1 MIYCPKCGTANRDG
15 SRFCNE
21 CGQKLGGPT
30 RVKCARCGAMNPVQ
44 SAFCSECGGQLLS
57 SSEGLGA
64 DAAPTIKGLS
74 LPTKGPAGQAEPPEA
89 RSAGE
94 EEVPAWLRELGAARA
109 SEAGSEPGR
118 EDAAEVPDWLQ
129 DLRDSFPI
137 EEEAQ
142 APTAMDEQE
151 DVPDWLARLRPA
163 GGTEADGQPAVPEAD
178 EEELPD
184 WLAELRPLTV
194 EAAAGPEPDEEDEG
208 LPDWLAEL
216 RPAARAEAH
225 EPEAAEPEPEGE
237 AEEEVPD
244 WLAQLRPAARAE
256 APEPEAAEP
265 EPEGEAEEVPDW
277 LAQLRPA
284 ARAEAPEP
292 EAAEPE
298 PEGEA
303 EEVPDWLAQ
312 LRPAARAEAPEPE
325 AAEPEPEG
333 EAEEVPDWLAQLRP
347 AARAEAPEP
356 EAAEPEPEGEAEEVP
371 DWLAQLRPAA
381 RADAPEPEPEPLEPE
396 PEGEAEEEVPDWLAQ
411 LRPAVRA
418 EAPEPEAA
426 EPEVEGEKVPDWLA
440 ELRPAARAEAP
451 EPEPLEPEAEGEGEE
466 APDWLAELRPAARVE
481 ASEPEAEQVPEPAV
495 AGEWEGASEGE
506 AELPDWLAEL
516 RATEEAGP
524 EAPTGWPEEE
534 AAEEPAEPAPLH
546 EAAEAEIP
554 DWLASMRPEPEAGE
568 AAPGWL
574 VEAPSG
580 RDAAGP
586 EELAPAAMPDW
597 LHDLEPAGFE
607 NEASQPGQE
616 EAGEGELPAWLVP
629 SGRESEEES
638 LARAEIP
645 DWLLALKPAELR
657 EKGEPE
663 TPSPLV
669 VEPVEETG
677 LLAGLRGTLP
687 VEMLIAQPRAVAAA
701 EPSPAIQSDT
711 PQARLFAQ
719 IVGRGP
725 EVVPKPVP
733 QTRQSLLSRLPLWIT
748 YLALLAA
755 VTLPLLLQNPLI
767 ERTIE
772 PPARVIDLYDT
783 IEALE
788 AGEPALVAFDYDPS
802 TSEEMNVVAR
812 TVVGH
817 LMDRGVPVVAM
828 SLQSAGPP
836 VAQSIL
842 EELAA
847 ERPGARFAN
856 VGLLTG
862 QAAGVQALGQGLTPA
877 LGQAFQGTAPADE
890 ELLSGIT
897 GLDSFGL
904 VLVLAAEPDSLR
916 TWIEQAR
923 ALQGARLAA
932 AVSAST
938 EPQARSYYETDPRQ
952 LLGLV
957 AGVPGAA
964 TYEALRTGDGS
975 VPPEMAARLDS
986 HLAGHAVFV
995 LVLVVGNVAYFVRRG
1010 SRGRR

>member
-57 SSEGLGA
+57 SSEGPGA

-74 LPTKGPAGQAEPPEA
+74 LPTKGPAGQVEPPEA
-89 RSAGE
+89 RSAGD
-94 EEVPAWLRELGAARA
+94 EEVPTWLRELGAARA
-109 SEAGSEPGR
+109 SEAGSTSGR

-151 DVPDWLARLRPA
+151 DVPDWLARLRPVP
-163 GGTEADGQPAVPEAD
+163 GTEADGQPAVPQAD
-178 EEELPD
+178 EEDIPD

-216 RPAARAEAH
+216 RPAARAEA
-225 EPEAAEPEPEGE
+225 PEPEPLEPEVEGEGE
-237 AEEEVPD
+237 AEVPD

-256 APEPEAAEP
+256 APEPEP
-265 EPEGEAEEVPDW
+265 LEPEGEGEGEAEVPDW

-292 EAAEPE
+292 EPAEAEPE
-298 PEGEA
+298 P
-303 EEVPDWLAQ
+303 
-312 LRPAARAEAPEPE
+312 
-325 AAEPEPEG
+325 
-333 EAEEVPDWLAQLRP
+333 
-347 AARAEAPEP
+347 
-356 EAAEPEPEGEAEEVP
+356 
-371 DWLAQLRPAA
+371 
-381 RADAPEPEPEPLEPE
+381 
-396 PEGEAEEEVPDWLAQ
+396 
-411 LRPAVRA
+411 
-418 EAPEPEAA
+418 
-426 EPEVEGEKVPDWLA
+426 
-440 ELRPAARAEAP
+440 
-451 EPEPLEPEAEGEGEE
+451 EE

-481 ASEPEAEQVPEPAV
+481 APEPEAGQVPEPAV
-495 AGEWEGASEGE
+495 AGEWEGAPEGE

-524 EAPTGWPEEE
+524 EAPTGWPDEE

-546 EAAEAEIP
+546 EAADAEIP
-554 DWLASMRPEPEAGE
+554 EWLAAMRPEPEGGE

-580 RDAAGP
+580 KEAAGP
-586 EELAPAAMPDW
+586 EDIAPAAMPNW
-597 LHDLEPAGFE
+597 LHDLEPAGLE
-607 NEASQPGQE
+607 DEAGPRGQE

-725 EVVPKPVP
+725 EAVPKPVP
-733 QTRQSLLSRLPLWIT
+733 QARQSLLSRLPLWIT

-788 AGEPALVAFDYDPS
+788 AGGPVLVAFDYDPS

-817 LMDRGVPVVAM
+817 LMDRGVPVVAT

-836 VAQSIL
+836 VAQSML

-877 LGQAFQGTAPADE
+877 LGRAFQGAAPADE

>member
-64 DAAPTIKGLS
+64 EAAPTIKGLS
-74 LPTKGPAGQAEPPEA
+74 LPTKGPAGQGEPPEA
-89 RSAGE
+89 KPAGQ
-94 EEVPAWLRELGAARA
+94 EEVPTWLRELGAARA
-109 SEAGSEPGR
+109 AEAGGTSEQ

-137 EEEAQ
+137 EEEEQ
-142 APTAMDEQE
+142 APAAMEGQE
-151 DVPDWLARLRPA
+151 DVPDWLARIRPVDGA
-163 GGTEADGQPAVPEAD
+163 ETDGQPAVPQSDGED
-178 EEELPD
+178 IPD

-194 EAAAGPEPDEEDEG
+194 EAAAGPEPAEEDEG

-216 RPAARAEAH
+216 RPAARAEAP
-225 EPEAAEPEPEGE
+225 EPEAAEPED
-237 AEEEVPD
+237 EEEVPD
-244 WLAQLRPAARAE
+244 WLAQLRPAAQAK
-256 APEPEAAEP
+256 APEPAEPEAAEP
-265 EPEGEAEEVPDW
+265 EGEEEVPDW

-284 ARAEAPEP
+284 AQAEAS
-292 EAAEPE
+292 EPE
-298 PEGEA
+298 PAELEA
-303 EEVPDWLAQ
+303 EEEKVPDWLAQ
-312 LRPAARAEAPEPE
+312 LRPAAQAQAS
-325 AAEPEPEG
+325 EPEP
-333 EAEEVPDWLAQLRP
+333 AEL
-347 AARAEAPEP
+347 
-356 EAAEPEPEGEAEEVP
+356 
-371 DWLAQLRPAA
+371 
-381 RADAPEPEPEPLEPE
+381 
-396 PEGEAEEEVPDWLAQ
+396 EAEEE
-411 LRPAVRA
+411 
-418 EAPEPEAA
+418 ET
-426 EPEVEGEKVPDWLA
+426 PDWLA
-440 ELRPAARAEAP
+440 ELRPAAQAQAP
-451 EPEPLEPEAEGEGEE
+451 EPEPEGEEEETPDWLAELRPAAQAQASEPEPAEPEGEEEE
-466 APDWLAELRPAARVE
+466 APDWLAELRPAGRAE
-481 ASEPEAEQVPEPAV
+481 ASEPEEEEAPDWLAELRPAGMAEAPEAEEEQVPEPEPAM
-495 AGEWEGASEGE
+495 AEESEGSSEAE

-516 RATEEAGP
+516 RATDAAGP
-524 EAPTGWPEEE
+524 EPPTGWQDEE
-534 AAEEPAEPAPLH
+534 AAEEPAEPAPMP
-546 EAAEAEIP
+546 EAEEAELP
-554 DWLASMRPEPEAGE
+554 DWLATMRPEPEGGE

-574 VEAPSG
+574 VEVPSG
-580 RDAAGP
+580 K
-586 EELAPAAMPDW
+586 EEIAPAAMPDW
-597 LHDLEPAGFE
+597 LHDLEPAGLE
-607 NEASQPGQE
+607 EEASPPGQE

-629 SGRESEEES
+629 SSRGSEEES

-701 EPSPAIQSDT
+701 EPSPAIHDDT

-725 EVVPKPVP
+725 EAVPKPVP
-733 QTRQSLLSRLPLWIT
+733 QPRQSLLSRLPLWLT

-772 PPARVIDLYDT
+772 APARVLDLYDT

-788 AGEPALVAFDYDPS
+788 AGGPVLVAFDYDPS
-802 TSEEMNVVAR
+802 TSEEMNVLAR

-862 QAAGVQALGQGLTPA
+862 QAAGVQVLGQGLTPA
-877 LGQAFQGTAPADE
+877 LGQAFQGAAPADE

-897 GLDSFGL
+897 GLDSFEL
-904 VLVLAAEPDSLR
+904 LLVLAAEPDSLR
-916 TWIEQAR
+916 IWVEQAS
-923 ALQGARLAA
+923 ALQGAPLAA

-964 TYEALRTGDGS
+964 TYEALRTGDGT